1 MIILF
6 ISEYTV
12 ISVSHFNILM
22 FFFIFENNINVITLI
37 FILRYQYSQIR
48 GLFSMDFAFPVLT
61 SKLFKLCQLLLV
73 NQGKPPLESEY
84 L

>member
-22 FFFIFENNINVITLI
+22 FFFRFENNINVITLI

-48 GLFSMDFAFPVLT
+48 GLVFYGFCFSCVD
-61 SKLFKLCQLLLV
+61 
-73 NQGKPPLESEY
+73 
-84 L
+84 